1 MKRRPFVRVAVSAG
15 LLALLART
23 IDLGDVAARLA
34 SLAPGWVVGALA
46 LSVLQVGV
54 SAWRWRF
61 TAARLGL
68 ELPLGPAVAEYYLA
82 TFLNQVL
89 PGGVLGDVSRAWR
102 HTRAAGAAAGLD
114 TPARRSLAI
123 HAVVLERASG
133 QTVMLGVAALSGV
146 VLLGGWIWGGVA
158 GVILAAFAW
167 GVARRGTRDG
177 AAADVPVGVV
187 ESARRALFAPAAF
200 GAQAASSVFVVATY
214 LATWWMAARALG
226 IDTPSVVM
234 LPLVAPVLVTMLVPV
249 SVAGW
254 GVREGGAAVLWTW
267 AGLPAADGVAISVVY
282 GLLVL
287 VGSLPGLGVAALS
300 RGARSHP

>member
-1 MKRRPFVRVAVSAG
+1 MSGRPFVRVAVSAG
-15 LLALLART
+15 LLALLARS
-23 IDLGDVAARLA
+23 IDVGEVAARLS
-34 SLAPGWVVGALA
+34 SLAPGWAAAALA
-46 LSVLQVGV
+46 LSVVQVGV

-68 ELPLGPAVAEYYLA
+68 DLPFGPAVAEYYLA

-102 HTRAAGAAAGLD
+102 HTRAAEAAAGLD
-114 TPARRSLAI
+114 APARRGLAI

-133 QTVMLGVAALSGV
+133 QTVMLAVAAVSGV
-146 VLLGGWIWGGVA
+146 ILLGGWPWGAVA
-158 GVILAAFAW
+158 AALLAAFGW
-167 GVARRGTRDG
+167 GVARRGTREAASDDG
-177 AAADVPVGVV
+177 PAGVV
-187 ESARRALFAPAAF
+187 ESARKALFAPAAF
-200 GAQAASSVFVVATY
+200 GAQAASSAFVVATY

-226 IDTPSVVM
+226 IDTPTAVM

-254 GVREGGAAVLWTW
+254 GVREGGAALLWTW

-287 VGSLPGLGVAALS
+287 VGSLPGLGVALVS
-300 RGARSHP
+300 RGVRSRP